1 MIFSYKAR
9 NQQGEF
15 INGKINAADKRTA
28 AMAVRQQGLYILTI
42 KPVITASSLKS
53 HWQKNIEYGW
63 KVKITAV
70 ELGLFFRQ
78 AAVMTEAGL
87 NIYDILTSL
96 KAQSKKNMQ
105 QVLNDLANAI
115 LNGKTLS
122 SAMAMQEAVF
132 SPLIRTVVAAGEA
145 SGSLDKAFAELADFL
160 EQSQRAKAKLK
171 TALIYP
177 AILLLAVL
185 LALLFMTLFVLPA
198 FSVMLKNLNT
208 ELPWLTK
215 VILGFTDFFAS
226 YTKEILFML
235 VFLLVGFG
243 CSMRLAKVR
252 FYSDWLSLH
261 IPFWGKLA
269 IYADWYMLFT
279 VLAMLQKNGIL
290 LAKALAMSALASGNT
305 YLQFRFT
312 KVKEAIERGE
322 SLTDALGQIK
332 EFPISLLSMIK
343 AGEITGNLDDM
354 LLRAARFCQFNAMR
368 LSEQFL
374 AMVEPAAITLVGLIV
389 GTLVL
394 AIIMPLF
401 SAMDAL
407 L

>member
-1 MIFSYKAR
+1 MIFYYKAR
-9 NQQGEF
+9 NQQGEL
-15 INGKINAADKRTA
+15 IDGKINANDKRA
-28 AMAVRQQGLYILTI
+28 AAIAIRQQGFYVLNI
-42 KPVITASSLKS
+42 KPAITISSLKN
-53 HWQKNIEYGW
+53 HWQKSVEYSGHG
-63 KVKITAV
+63 KVSAM

-78 AAVMTEAGL
+78 AAIMTEAGL

-96 KAQSKKNMQ
+96 KAQSNKNMQ
-105 QVLNDLANAI
+105 KVIADLVSAI

-122 SAMAMQEAVF
+122 NAMAMQAAVF

-160 EQSQRAKAKLK
+160 EQIQKAKAKLK

-185 LALLFMTLFVLPA
+185 LALLFMTFFVLPT
-198 FSVMLKNLNT
+198 FSAMLKNLNT

-215 VILGFTDFFAS
+215 AILDFTDFFTN

-235 VFLLVGFG
+235 TVLLAGFG
-243 CSMRLAKVR
+243 CSMRIAKVK
-252 FYSDWLSLH
+252 FYRDWLSLH
-261 IPFWGKLA
+261 IPFWGRLA

-290 LAKALAMSALASGNT
+290 LAEALTMSALASGNT

-312 KVKEAIERGE
+312 EVHEAVERGE

-332 EFPISLLSMIK
+332 EFPLGLLSMIK
-343 AGEITGNLDDM
+343 AGEITGSLDAM
-354 LLRAARFCQFNAMR
+354 LFRAAKFCQFNTMK
-368 LSEQFL
+368 LSEQLL
-374 AMVEPAAITLVGLIV
+374 AMVEPAAITLVGLII
-389 GTLVL
+389 GALVL

>member
-28 AMAVRQQGLYILTI
+28 AMAIRQQGLYILTI

-122 SAMAMQEAVF
+122 SAMDMQEAVF

-215 VILGFTDFFAS
+215 VILDFTDFFA
-226 YTKEILFML
+226 IL
-235 VFLLVGFG
+235 
-243 CSMRLAKVR
+243 K
-252 FYSDWLSLH
+252 
-261 IPFWGKLA
+261 
-269 IYADWYMLFT
+269 
-279 VLAMLQKNGIL
+279 
-290 LAKALAMSALASGNT
+290 
-305 YLQFRFT
+305 
-312 KVKEAIERGE
+312 
-322 SLTDALGQIK
+322 
-332 EFPISLLSMIK
+332 
-343 AGEITGNLDDM
+343 
-354 LLRAARFCQFNAMR
+354 RFC
-368 LSEQFL
+368 SC
-374 AMVEPAAITLVGLIV
+374 
-389 GTLVL
+389 
-394 AIIMPLF
+394 
-401 SAMDAL
+401 
-407 L
+407 

>member
-28 AMAVRQQGLYILTI
+28 AMAIRQQGLYILTI

-243 CSMRLAKVR
+243 CSIRLAKVR
-252 FYSDWLSLH
+252 FYSDWLRLH

-305 YLQFRFT
+305 YLQYRFT

-354 LLRAARFCQFNAMR
+354 LLRAARFCQLNAMR